1 MRRLLTQIC
10 AIAVVATFALACA
23 PKGTTLKG
31 RVMCDN
37 KPVAGVVV
45 SDGEQVVQ
53 TNERGYYYLSSTKPY
68 GTIFISTPSGYAPQM
83 KDGVRADFWAHT
95 TAEAQ
100 VCERHD
106 FNLRE
111 IDDKL
116 QEVLFLTDTHFCN
129 DPKREDFKYFRELA
143 MPAIN
148 RVAEA
153 CVSDKLAICLGDIT
167 WDRFW
172 YATGV
177 SIDDVPQHLI
187 SHNFPMPF
195 YCVHGNHDYDPSV
208 GPDQN
213 PNCNAIKRF
222 VNTFGPTFYSFNR
235 GNVHFVMLDNIV
247 YKNEIKP
254 DQKVAKGV
262 VGSRNYDLYVEQAQL
277 EWLKRD
283 LALVDKSSTLVVCM
297 HAPLFTYNG
306 NGEQV
311 YSLVADNAEALVD
324 VVKEFESVKFFT
336 GHSHRT
342 MSFVHPQYP
351 HIVEYN
357 LTSIGGDLW
366 NTPSKWGV
374 TIGEDGA
381 DAGFYLCTFSEQ
393 GFSRQWHSTE
403 DGNPY
408 PFRVYDMNVVA
419 REYKSNQALKHLVRL
434 QRNQTNY
441 AQKQFQ
447 NYIYINCWAWEQGST
462 LAVTQDD
469 KQLVVEKVTHSD
481 PMAAKMIFAK
491 PSILKTTKESKKI
504 NRLSIA
510 PNMFRAKCLD
520 ATGEVVVTL
529 TTPTGGTVSQTFK
542 RPIQ

>member
-1 MRRLLTQIC
+1 
-10 AIAVVATFALACA
+10 
-23 PKGTTLKG
+23 
-31 RVMCDN
+31 
-37 KPVAGVVV
+37 
-45 SDGEQVVQ
+45 
-53 TNERGYYYLSSTKPY
+53 
-68 GTIFISTPSGYAPQM
+68 
-83 KDGVRADFWAHT
+83 
-95 TAEAQ
+95 
-100 VCERHD
+100 
-106 FNLRE
+106 
-111 IDDKL
+111 
-116 QEVLFLTDTHFCN
+116 
-129 DPKREDFKYFRELA
+129 
-143 MPAIN
+143 
-148 RVAEA
+148 
-153 CVSDKLAICLGDIT
+153 
-167 WDRFW
+167 
-172 YATGV
+172 
-177 SIDDVPQHLI
+177 
-187 SHNFPMPF
+187 
-195 YCVHGNHDYDPSV
+195 
-208 GPDQN
+208 
-213 PNCNAIKRF
+213 
-222 VNTFGPTFYSFNR
+222 
-235 GNVHFVMLDNIV
+235 
-247 YKNEIKP
+247 
-254 DQKVAKGV
+254 
-262 VGSRNYDLYVEQAQL
+262 
-277 EWLKRD
+277 
-283 LALVDKSSTLVVCM
+283 
-297 HAPLFTYNG
+297 
-306 NGEQV
+306 
-311 YSLVADNAEALVD
+311 
-324 VVKEFESVKFFT
+324 
-336 GHSHRT
+336 

-403 DGNPY
+403 DGNAY

-462 LAVTQDD
+462 LAVTQGD